1 MMNSAWME
9 TADLAAGRG
18 ALGTGLVVAGLAVLA
33 LLIGMFVFGSRRVR
47 NSTVRRPRPEE
58 QPRMPEGGPVREVRE
73 HREPD
78 EVPRDGERRLPHE
91 LEGTAPSAAAPAPR
105 GSGPAGTRAA
115 AGVRQ
120 RRSRPPLTRRRPD
133 DRVRVGRPS
142 FADGRPALS
151 HARGEV
157 DHSTSVHRFALP

>member
-91 LEGTAPSAAAPAPR
+91 LEGNGTVGSRTSASRERPR
-105 GSGPAGTRAA
+105 WDEGGSGGFGSGGP
-115 AGVRQ
+115 
-120 RRSRPPLTRRRPD
+120 
-133 DRVRVGRPS
+133 GR
-142 FADGRPALS
+142 
-151 HARGEV
+151 H
-157 DHSTSVHRFALP
+157 